1 MKNRKNLPSLF
12 SDPEKNFLSLWD
24 DFLDFEPKFPKVD
37 ISENE
42 KEVVV
47 KANVPGMKAEDID
60 IDVNPDS
67 VKLSGKTEQEKEEK
81 KKKFYRFE
89 REYGEFSRFFS
100 LPATIDP
107 SKVSAKIK
115 NGVLTI
121 NLEKTKQ
128 DKKRIKI
135 ETE

>member
-12 SDPEKNFLSLWD
+12 SDSEKNFMSMWD
-24 DFLDFEPKFPKVD
+24 DFLDLEPKFPSVD

-47 KANVPGMKAEDID
+47 KANVPGINAEDIN
-60 IDVNPDS
+60 IDVNTDTL
-67 VKLSGKTEQEKEEK
+67 KLSGKTEEEKEDK
-81 KKKFYRFE
+81 KKKFYRYE
-89 REYGEFSRFFS
+89 RQYGEFSRFFS
-100 LPATIDP
+100 LPARVDP
-107 SKVSAKIK
+107 SNVKAKIK

-121 NLEKTKQ
+121 NLKKTKQ
-128 DKKRIKI
+128 DKKKVQI